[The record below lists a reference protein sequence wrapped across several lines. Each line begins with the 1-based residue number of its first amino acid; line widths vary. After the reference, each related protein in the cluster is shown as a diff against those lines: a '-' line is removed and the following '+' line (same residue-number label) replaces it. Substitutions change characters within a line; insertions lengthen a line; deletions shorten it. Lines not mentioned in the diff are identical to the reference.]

1 MIEKSEFYP
10 IFFLWPEFLP
20 DFQNDDTNLW
30 KSKQFLKIL
39 NFTQI
44 LKYFEFLIYLG
55 PLNPP

>member
-1 MIEKSEFYP
+1 MLGLKGP
-10 IFFLWPEFLP
+10 KFLP
-20 DFQNDDTNLW
+20 NFNNDDTNLW

-55 PLNPP
+55 PNNPP

>member
-1 MIEKSEFYP
+1 MIEKYDFYP